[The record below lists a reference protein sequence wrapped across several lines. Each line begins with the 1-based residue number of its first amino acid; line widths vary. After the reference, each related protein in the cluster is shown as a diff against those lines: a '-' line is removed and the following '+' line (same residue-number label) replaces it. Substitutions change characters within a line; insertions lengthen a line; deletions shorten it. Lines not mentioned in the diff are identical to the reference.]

1 MIIYYTD
8 KYENSRGESH
18 ELLRKAL
25 AVHTGD
31 EKLAES
37 LTGALKKGEHGKP
50 YIDGFSCFSISH
62 TGNFWAVLIAEHE
75 CGLDIQLGRKS
86 DFRAIAERWF
96 APVDAASIAEAAKQ
110 DSDSAYDEFFRLWA
124 RREALTKAVGGTVY
138 DPGLP
143 AVQHEHAEAEGK
155 TYTITDIRLPGN
167 VQIYAAVCVEGT
179 ASESVPEYRY
189 L

>member
-1 MIIYYTD
+1 MIIYYNTEF
-8 KYENSRGESH
+8 KGGRPESRR
-18 ELLRKAL
+18 LLEKAF
-25 AVHTGD
+25 ARHTGD
-31 EKLAES
+31 PALATELISKLK
-37 LTGALKKGEHGKP
+37 TGDQGKP

-96 APVDAASIAEAAKQ
+96 APEDAASIAEAAKQ

>member
-96 APVDAASIAEAAKQ
+96 APEDAASIAEAAKQ
-110 DSDSAYDEFFRLWA
+110 VDAKLVYLSTDYVFNGQGERPWEPDDKSYA
-124 RREALTKAVGGTVY
+124 RRRCA
-138 DPGLP
+138 
-143 AVQHEHAEAEGK
+143 
-155 TYTITDIRLPGN
+155 
-167 VQIYAAVCVEGT
+167 
-179 ASESVPEYRY
+179 
-189 L
+189 